1 MKIKYISCLA
11 LLIIITS
18 CAGNT
23 EKKIKDLDKVFGCDN
38 PHRQLSDIEYKI
50 CVDKQ
55 RAAGGEPLD
64 MDKLTTDLRDIFNKN
79 SSTIYQ
85 SSVNKSL
92 WDASLEIAKNYP
104 LKIADNQGGYIET
117 DWIYSENDFN
127 ERCAIKIQIVSLEL
141 LSTGVRTNI
150 ICQNKKNDTWINSNE
165 EFIEEEKQ
173 LTIKILEEAVNIS
186 SNLQSIG

>member
-1 MKIKYISCLA
+1 MKVKQIF
-11 LLIIITS
+11 IICFFIFIIS
-18 CAGNT
+18 CAGRN
-23 EKKIKDLDKVFGCDN
+23 EEVIKKYDAVYGCDN

-50 CVDKQ
+50 CIDKQ
-55 RAAGGEPLD
+55 RSTGGKPLD
-64 MDKLTTDLRDIFNKN
+64 LDALTTDLKDIFNRGSNVVFQN
-79 SSTIYQ
+79 SI
-85 SSVNKSL
+85 NKSL
-92 WDASLEIAKNYP
+92 WDASIEVTKNYP

-141 LSTGVRTNI
+141 ISTGVNTNL

-173 LTIKILEEAVNIS
+173 LTIKILQEAIRLS
-186 SNLQSIG
+186 GNLESIG